1 MKQREDYNVY
11 RVETYYGECGEV
23 TKRSHFAGKTKAVS
37 KAQAENNVRFR
48 HNGESPSILSFDLGR
63 DTALDITYRA
73 VLARDDT

>member
-37 KAQAENNVRFR
+37 KAQAENNVRLSITAIPSRICSHVYTCNELKVFR
-48 HNGESPSILSFDLGR
+48 LI
-63 DTALDITYRA
+63 
-73 VLARDDT
+73 